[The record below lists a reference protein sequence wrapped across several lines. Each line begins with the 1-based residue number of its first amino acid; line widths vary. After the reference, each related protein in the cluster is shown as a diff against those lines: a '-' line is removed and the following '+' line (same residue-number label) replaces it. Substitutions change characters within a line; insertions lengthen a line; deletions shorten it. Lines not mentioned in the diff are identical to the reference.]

1 MRGKSSV
8 TATADGVQRPQGH
21 ISLSLPTRY
30 LSAAPH
36 LRGGM
41 LTARTTGQGRIG
53 PKRRPIGRGYALN
66 VLFGAEGVV
75 PMSAVDIA
83 EVRKQCRIALL
94 QTTVRDILTAAAVI
108 ASAVLEPLGTV
119 IVFGLAIAIII
130 IIGRVRVFSGW
141 TVAAIIAVAVVLFAG
156 VYRRQESLAIPLAC
170 LAACFIIFI
179 ADNLLSLYQLR
190 KVWRISSSRQER
202 ESPNSATTTGT
213 GTTEVRQQAEPSSR
227 AYHDDYRFIG
237 TGTPLKPLR
246 FFVLLNKRRD
256 ADKEILEFRTSQLL
270 RYIGLHLL
278 SLGVSNGQPYGKAH
292 GPLWIEDDRLS
303 CQAAVHFTDGFPYLS
318 VMPVAAVCVPE
329 SRKHPVFR
337 VKTLRLDYHDKRD
350 AEDILAAADRSQPQD
365 DERYWMRASTS
376 SLDGQ
381 VVITI
386 YIHVSLR
393 GHSLAIVMWPHILAP
408 VVSDLRVADKLA
420 AENSFVLPFKAATMT
435 ARQFGIAARRIHT
448 LGIRPRKSD
457 ETDERALGLRST
469 RERYA
474 YERPDNMNR
483 ALDSDDTIQAMIM
496 KITSVTDDYLTEC
509 NIDTKDYNNQYTS
522 ITHAYTVMGDT
533 AIYSGNFKDST
544 VTTNINHDEGG
555 SPNTSNNSRLSSNRG
570 AMMAVGKKSGS
581 EHKYNITGP
590 TAIYSGEF
598 EKTKIKTT
606 ISTPVTDPLADLSEV
621 LNEIRQSL
629 EEDTNPKVPPDVR
642 DKASQAAIQLKHDLP
657 RLRKKDPDTR
667 QTLRARVKALI
678 DLLAPVAEIIAGTA
692 ALQAILQHL

>member
-1 MRGKSSV
+1 MRGKSSIA
-8 TATADGVQRPQGH
+8 ATADGAQRPQGH

-41 LTARTTGQGRIG
+41 LTARTTGQGRTG

-94 QTTVRDILTAAAVI
+94 QTTVRDILIVAAVI

-141 TVAAIIAVAVVLFAG
+141 TVAAIIAVAAVVFAG

-170 LAACFIIFI
+170 LATCFIIFI

-190 KVWRISSSRQER
+190 KVWRMSSPRQER

-213 GTTEVRQQAEPSSR
+213 GTTEVGRRAHHPDPGDQGKDGHEDIPARISSR

-246 FFVLLNKRRD
+246 FSVELKRRD

-278 SLGVSNGQPYGKAH
+278 SLGVSSGQPHGKAH
-292 GPLWIEDDRLS
+292 GALWIEDGRLAF
-303 CQAAVHFTDGFPYLS
+303 QEAVHFTDGFPYLS

-350 AEDILAAADRSQPQD
+350 AEDILTAADRSQPPD
-365 DERYWMRASTS
+365 GERYWMRASTS

-381 VVITI
+381 VVITV

-393 GHSLAIVMWPHILAP
+393 AHALSIVMWPHILAP
-408 VVSDLRVADKLA
+408 VVSELRVANNLA
-420 AENSFVLPFKAATMT
+420 SENLFVLPFKAAAIT
-435 ARQFGIAARRIHT
+435 ARQFGMAARRIHS
-448 LGIRPRKSD
+448 LGIRPRESD
-457 ETDERALGLRST
+457 ETDERVLGLHST

-474 YERPDNMNR
+474 YERPDNMHR

-496 KITSVTDDYLTEC
+496 KITSVTGEYLTEC
-509 NIDTKDYNNQYTS
+509 NIDTKDYNQHTS
-522 ITHAYTVMGDT
+522 ITHSYTVMGDS
-533 AIYSGNFKDST
+533 AIYSGNFNDAT
-544 VTTNINHDEGG
+544 VTTNMNRDERG
-555 SPNTSNNSRLSSNRG
+555 SPNSNNSRLSGNRG
-570 AMMAVGKKSGS
+570 
-581 EHKYNITGP
+581 
-590 TAIYSGEF
+590 
-598 EKTKIKTT
+598 
-606 ISTPVTDPLADLSEV
+606 
-621 LNEIRQSL
+621 R
-629 EEDTNPKVPPDVR
+629 
-642 DKASQAAIQLKHDLP
+642 
-657 RLRKKDPDTR
+657 
-667 QTLRARVKALI
+667 
-678 DLLAPVAEIIAGTA
+678 
-692 ALQAILQHL
+692 